1 MKFEFEMS
9 CYGDITAPNTNPN
22 DFNLYIPEENTY
34 TLYVEIYIGDI
45 PIRISQFNGCKRL
58 LKRRYYHIST
68 IETLAISIPVKET
81 ERDFHLSGIIP
92 DYYYLGLEFLYS
104 HTLLFPFNKAF
115 YGSLESEGF
124 HGMKRV
130 FIVEGNNI
138 YVKLIYDASQ
148 DNIEYIKKWISNENI

>member
-9 CYGDITAPNTNPN
+9 CYGDIISSNTDPN
-22 DFNLYIPEENTY
+22 DFNFYIPEENTY
-34 TLYVEIYIGDI
+34 TLYVEVYIGDI
-45 PIRISQFNGCKRL
+45 PIKISQFNGCKRL
-58 LKRRYYHIST
+58 LKRRYDYIST
-68 IETLAISIPVKET
+68 IETLVISIPVKET

-104 HTLLFPFNKAF
+104 YTLLFPFHKAF

-124 HGMKRV
+124 HGMKRI

-138 YVKLIYDASQ
+138 YVKLIYDVSK
-148 DNIEYIKKWISNENI
+148 DNIEYIKKWI